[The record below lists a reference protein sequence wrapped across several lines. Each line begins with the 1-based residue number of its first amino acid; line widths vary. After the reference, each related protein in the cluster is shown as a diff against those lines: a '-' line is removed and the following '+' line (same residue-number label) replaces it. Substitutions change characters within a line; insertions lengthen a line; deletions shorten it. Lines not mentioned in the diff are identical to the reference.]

1 MRKLIILVIGAF
13 IFHGAN
19 SQTIV
24 IDPILA
30 GVTAAATIAENE
42 SYTKINDK
50 QKAIEVLQTTTVATC
65 NFINDW
71 HKKMYNGLQQVSNT
85 VKNAYQL
92 IECAELLKDIYQIES
107 DMRSAAQSNPLA
119 LAFVMQMQ
127 RDMVTKAVNYYT
139 EIQTLILK
147 EKDNKLLM
155 DAGERV
161 NLLNEVRDNLRCL
174 RAMAWCCKAKVKL
187 VIMQG
192 ILQSINPFGSIVN
205 NDAKIVKD
213 ILKSWKY

>member
-1 MRKLIILVIGAF
+1 MKKLLFF
-13 IFHGAN
+13 IVLFIAHNGYTQN
-19 SQTIV
+19 LV

-30 GVTAAATIAENE
+30 GVTGAAAIAENE
-42 SYTKINDK
+42 SYSKINNK

-92 IECAELLKDIYQIES
+92 VECAELLKDIYQVES
-107 DMRSAAQSNPLA
+107 DMMKAAESNPLA
-119 LAFVMQMQ
+119 LAFVMQLQ
-127 RDMVTKAVNYYT
+127 RDMVTKAVTYYT

-147 EKDNKLLM
+147 EKDDKLLM

-161 NLLNEVRDNLRCL
+161 ELLNTVRDNLRCL
-174 RAMAWCCKAKVKL
+174 RAIAWCCKAKVKL
-187 VIMQG
+187 VVMQG
-192 ILQSINPFGSIVN
+192 ILQSINPFSGIVN
-205 NDAKIVKD
+205 NDAKIVQD